1 MYQTFKNFGAVQP
14 GIKGAF
20 TFNYLLFP
28 FCTSSI
34 TVISVYSNL
43 DIVLLARS
51 PLIFYYLIY

>member
-20 TFNYLLFP
+20 NYILFP